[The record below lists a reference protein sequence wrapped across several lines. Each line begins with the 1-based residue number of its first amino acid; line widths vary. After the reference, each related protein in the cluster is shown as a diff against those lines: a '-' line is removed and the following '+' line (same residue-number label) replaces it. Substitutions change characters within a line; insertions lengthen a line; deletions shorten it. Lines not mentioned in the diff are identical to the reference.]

1 MFKFVTVLPK
11 QTLRT
16 CKSSYSEHVNF
27 VIRLSDSVLYQLFE
41 NCLVEFKREN
51 DGGSRVTIRR
61 IAATLADSL
70 NFRYLSRALLC
81 KYKTLSIN
89 C

>member
-1 MFKFVTVLPK
+1 MYKFVTVLPK

-16 CKSSYSEHVNF
+16 CKFSYSERVNL
-27 VIRLSDSVLYQLFE
+27 VIRMSGSVLFHLFE

-51 DGGSRVTIRR
+51 DGGWRVTIRR
-61 IAATLADSL
+61 IAATLANSL
-70 NFRYLSRALLC
+70 NFRYRSRALLC